1 MIYEFVDKILVHAPE
16 KIDGCRVQEIEIFL
30 KYVGKFD
37 LPIPE
42 PTAEE
47 LALEEKR
54 RKTREKNRR
63 KYERR
68 KARQQAESQPAETK
82 EPA

>member
-1 MIYEFVDKILVHAPE
+1 MGQNREL
-16 KIDGCRVQEIEIFL
+16 FL
-30 KYVGKFD
+30 KYVGKFE
-37 LPIPE
+37 LPAPE
-42 PTAEE
+42 PTAED

-68 KARQQAESQPAETK
+68 KAKQQAESKPAETK